1 MGLPPTSRNPAFR
14 ITRIS
19 HVVLSVTNLERSL
32 DFYTNL
38 IGLVVTETD
47 DDVAYLRGVEE
58 SAHHSVVLRRS
69 EHAHAERLGF
79 RVATED
85 DLDAARVHFEQ
96 RGLTAHWAD
105 APHQGRTL
113 HATDIGGVAIEL
125 CVTMPTRPRR
135 TLDFADFR
143 GAAAT
148 RIDHAQVHVTD
159 PGTYAAFYTE
169 LGFRISE
176 YATAS
181 GTPSDPL
188 MGVFLAR
195 KGDMLDL
202 VALVNRGP
210 RLHHVAFTVHDAS
223 VTLPAVCDRAAS
235 LGLRDQIAYGPAA
248 TASPRS
254 NFSIFWIPIDIGW
267 SWSAMPISCLT
278 RRLSRWAGHWTI
290 PGASPN
296 GDRPRRPR
304 GGSRPARSEASSS
317 VRRRVLIEIES
328 RAGLLALCPDPDIL
342 VNDNA
347 EPTPG
352 PLTRPPGPRR
362 TRGSRRCTAMAGSRP
377 GI

>member
-235 LGLRDQIAYGPAA
+235 LGLRDQIAYGPGRHGLAPQQFLYLLDPDGHRVELVSHA
-248 TASPRS
+248 YQLLDPEIEPVGWALDDPRGVTQWGPDPPASWWEQASPFRGVEVRT
-254 NFSIFWIPIDIGW
+254 P
-267 SWSAMPISCLT
+267 
-278 RRLSRWAGHWTI
+278 
-290 PGASPN
+290 PGA
-296 GDRPRRPR
+296 D
-304 GGSRPARSEASSS
+304 
-317 VRRRVLIEIES
+317 
-328 RAGLLALCPDPDIL
+328 
-342 VNDNA
+342 
-347 EPTPG
+347 
-352 PLTRPPGPRR
+352 
-362 TRGSRRCTAMAGSRP
+362 
-377 GI
+377 